1 MSQDYLFDS
10 VEHALTFAFHYTS
23 QQSPQTPMSGLM
35 RGGAIGNGKGLH
47 GVDGA
52 AQAAMILNALDR
64 LPKEQRWALTVRFG
78 EIYHDCP
85 CCGYPMLSDEWNE
98 AADNLAWCDLLDGIP
113 KQVRREMVAKVL
125 CRRKV
130 DLGEMA
136 KRYKLVRR
144 TLYRQQAVFKDRL
157 NQYERKGLDALRDEL
172 RKREVVSTHAVA

>member
-10 VEHALTFAFHYTS
+10 VEHALTFAFNYTS

-35 RGGAIGNGKGLH
+35 RGGAIGSGKGLH

-78 EIYHDCP
+78 DVARPCP
-85 CCGYPMLSDEWNE
+85 CCGHDTQTDEWIE

-136 KRYKLVRR
+136 KRYKLVRP
-144 TLYRQQAVFKDRL
+144 TLYRQQAAFKDRL

-172 RKREVVSTHAVA
+172 RQREVIESICD